1 MATSIGKLSKSFFV
15 KLLVGIII
23 LPFVFWGMGDV
34 FRGGSQNVIATI
46 DSKKVSTQE
55 FINYVNR
62 LNLKEEQLKN
72 LSKTDLIEQ
81 ILSDYIGKKVMSLE
95 IKKLGI
101 VVSDNALRDIIKNDK
116 LFFKD
121 DKFSRTEY
129 EKFLIKSGITAPQF
143 EANIVEQEKRRQ
155 FLSSLSG
162 GIVVPEILI
171 EKEFRKENQTKII
184 QYIDLEKYHSKNK
197 PSQESIKE
205 LYERNK
211 NIFFTELKSI
221 RYAEIKPELIGGSK
235 EYDENFFK
243 QLDIIE
249 NNILDGQSFEE
260 TTKANN
266 LRIIEFNKINANKE
280 DEEKNKVKNLPD
292 NIFKKVYNLKIPQSP
307 EVVNIDSKYYLAEIK
322 NEEKKNRPMNDP
334 EVLEALNAQLSFKE
348 KIENNTSLAK
358 DIGLGAFDGDNYRKF
373 AEDNGLIVKDYE
385 ISNLKQNDV
394 FDEGLVKRIFLTQ
407 DGDVNL
413 ITNNTLTKSFLIS
426 TKKTKYKTLDKKSN
440 EFEQYEAKARLN
452 IINKIYQSYDENV
465 NQKYKVDINKR
476 TIDRV
481 KNSFQ
486 WR

>member
-95 IKKLGI
+95 IEKLGI

-171 EKEFRKENQTKII
+171 EKEFRKENQTKTI

-221 RYAEIKPELIGGSK
+221 RYSEIKPELIGGSK

-486 WR
+486 